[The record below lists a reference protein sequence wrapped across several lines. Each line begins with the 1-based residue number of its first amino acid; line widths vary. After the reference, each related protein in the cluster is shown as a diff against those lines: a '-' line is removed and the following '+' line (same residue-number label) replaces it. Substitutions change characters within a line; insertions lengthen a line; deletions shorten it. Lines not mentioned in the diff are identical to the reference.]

1 MIVKGIT
8 IHNSNSLLS
17 AKELYAEMKKNGRT
31 NLCHFLIDDK
41 DTINCWSVENQ
52 AMHTGKGYDFGN
64 RFTIAIEICKSQLD
78 LETYLKCEKRAVRKI
93 KSLMKTYNLE
103 RKDIYFHIDFDV
115 NTRCPHR
122 ILEIYETKE
131 RFLNEYKL

>member
-17 AKELYAEMKKNGRT
+17 AKELYKEMKKSGKT

-41 DTINCWSVENQ
+41 DTINCLPIEIE

-78 LETYLKCEKRAVRKI
+78 FETYLNCEKRAVRKI
-93 KSLMKTYNLE
+93 KSLMKQFNLE
-103 RKDIYFHIDFDV
+103 AKDIYFHSDFDE

-122 ILEIYETKE
+122 ILEIYKTKE
-131 RFLNEYKL
+131 RFINEYNL